1 MIKTIKPNTLPF
13 PQFINMHNN
22 LEMLKSK
29 IDNNDLLNSLNKL
42 LDGNYFKTNING
54 FKFPENSNDWVVVIT
69 LYFTGTNI
77 PESVIYIKD
86 VVKETLDN
94 LDDLN
99 IEKIIKDF
107 NKEIIK
113 FVKNPNTKETQTDSL
128 FRPLWGFRDCI
139 ELINNK

>member
-1 MIKTIKPNTLPF
+1 
-13 PQFINMHNN
+13 MHNK
-22 LEMLKSK
+22 LEILKSK

-54 FKFPENSNDWVVVIT
+54 FKFPENSNDWVIVIT

-113 FVKNPNTKETQTDSL
+113 FVRNPNTKETQTDSL

-139 ELINNK
+139 ELINDK

>member
-1 MIKTIKPNTLPF
+1 
-13 PQFINMHNN
+13 MHNK
-22 LEMLKSK
+22 LEILKNK

-54 FKFPENSNDWVVVIT
+54 FKFPENSNDWVIVIT

-77 PESVIYIKD
+77 PESIIYIKD

-113 FVKNPNTKETQTDSL
+113 FVRNPNTKETQTDSL

-139 ELINNK
+139 ELINDK